1 MAKEMVLESVILYG
15 LILFAYAVIAF
26 LDRKKTKDSFNSG
39 NRVAF
44 FTILSVLIVYLGLIL
59 IGKATLDLN
68 ALLLGILI
76 PMVAGIFVSL
86 IKSTWLQ
93 SVSSFK
99 LWLILAPF
107 VLLVLFLLQLS

>member
-1 MAKEMVLESVILYG
+1 MVLESVILYG

-26 LDRKKTKDSFNSG
+26 LDRKKTIDSFNLG

-44 FTILSVLIVYLGLIL
+44 FTILSVLIVYLGLVL
-59 IGKATLDLN
+59 TGKATLDLN

-86 IKSTWLQ
+86 IKSPRLQ
-93 SVSSFK
+93 SVNSFK
-99 LWLILAPF
+99 LWLILAP
-107 VLLVLFLLQLS
+107 LVLIAMLLLKLL